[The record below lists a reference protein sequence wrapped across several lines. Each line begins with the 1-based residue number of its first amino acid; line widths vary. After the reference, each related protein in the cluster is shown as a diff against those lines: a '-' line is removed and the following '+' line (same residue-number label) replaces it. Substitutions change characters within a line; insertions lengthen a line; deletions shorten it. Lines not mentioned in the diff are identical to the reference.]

1 MYVLDTP
8 PFPGCKTGESST
20 KRKHIRMNHHIRVPE
35 IRLIGAEGEQLGVY
49 LTSKAIQLAKD
60 QGLDLVEVSPTA
72 KPPVCKIMDYGKY
85 KYEQTKKAKEAKK
98 HQTVIQLKEVKF
110 RPNTDQHDF
119 DFKFRNIQRFLEE
132 GNKVKVTMVF
142 RGREMVYRAKGKET
156 LEKIAAQLSEKA
168 TMEVEPKM
176 EGRQMMA
183 ILAPGKPKGK
193 K

>member
-1 MYVLDTP
+1 M
-8 PFPGCKTGESST
+8 
-20 KRKHIRMNHHIRVPE
+20 
-35 IRLIGAEGEQLGVY
+35 GVY

-119 DFKFRNIQRFLEE
+119 DFKFRNILRFLEE

-156 LEKIAAQLSEKA
+156 LEKIAESLSEKA
-168 TMEVEPKM
+168 TMEVAPKM
-176 EGRQMMA
+176 EGRQMML
-183 ILAPGKPKGK
+183 IMAPGKAKAAK